1 MKILNLSNIAGVT
14 SGGIGDV
21 AQAMIHHQNKLAVES
36 HLWFPGDV
44 DKKTEVHKLT
54 DVPLNQIDALNTI
67 GPDHLGITPG
77 LISKRNFAGEN
88 FDIIH
93 QHGAFLPISLF
104 TKSLSK
110 KIKVLISP
118 HGLFEPER
126 LEMQSRKKV
135 IARLLFENSN
145 FKNSACLVAC
155 SEQEALNLEALN
167 FDVPI
172 AILPNGIEE
181 DFLLKETSL
190 EERASFRKKKNIPE
204 DKKVLLFISRIHPL
218 KGLVLLLEVLSK
230 MKDQF
235 QKSNWLLVI
244 AGIDENNHQEELN
257 NLVKDYGLEEIVQFV
272 GPVFGEEK
280 ILMFDVASTF
290 ILPSMNENFG
300 IVIIEALAR
309 GIPVI
314 TTKNTPW
321 VDLEDFNCGWWIDRK
336 EKDITMTLENLIKL
350 DSSEL
355 SLMGEPGKKL
365 VKNKYL
371 WASIAKQSINLYKW
385 ILSDFNED
393 CNSGFQ
399 LFKK

>member
-21 AQAMIHHQNKLAVES
+21 AQAMIRHQNKLDVES
-36 HLWFPGDV
+36 HLWFPGDA

-54 DVPLNQIDALNTI
+54 GVPLNQIDALSTI
-67 GPDHLGITPG
+67 GPDHFGITPG
-77 LISKRNFAGEN
+77 LISKRNFAYEN

-167 FDVPI
+167 FDLPLV
-172 AILPNGIEE
+172 ILPNGIEE
-181 DFLLKETSL
+181 GFLLKETSL
-190 EERASFRKKKNIPE
+190 KERAYFRKKKNIPE

-218 KGLVLLLEVLSK
+218 KGLVLLLEVLSN
-230 MKDQF
+230 MKYQF
-235 QKSNWLLVI
+235 QRTNWLLVI

-321 VDLEDFNCGWWIDRK
+321 VDLEDFNCGWWINRK
-336 EKDITMTLENLIKL
+336 EKEITMTLENLIKL

-355 SLMGEPGKKL
+355 SLMGESGKKL

-371 WASIAKQSINLYKW
+371 WSSIAKQSINLYKW

-399 LFKK
+399 LFTK

>member
-21 AQAMIHHQNKLAVES
+21 AQAMIRHQNKLAVES

-44 DKKTEVHKLT
+44 DKKAEVHKLT

-77 LISKRNFAGEN
+77 LISKRNFAAEN

-135 IARLLFENSN
+135 ISRFLFENSN

-355 SLMGEPGKKL
+355 SLMRESGKKL

-371 WASIAKQSINLYKW
+371 WTSIAKQSINLYKW

>member
-21 AQAMIHHQNKLAVES
+21 AQAMIRHQNKLAVES

-314 TTKNTPW
+314 TSKNTPW

-355 SLMGEPGKKL
+355 SLMRESGKKL

-371 WASIAKQSINLYKW
+371 WTSIAKQSINLYKW

>member
-21 AQAMIHHQNKLAVES
+21 AQAMIRHQNKLAVES

-314 TTKNTPW
+314 TSKNTPW

-355 SLMGEPGKKL
+355 SLMGESGKKL